1 MNLPL
6 DMDKPTSSYRVG
18 SCFANPEKGT
28 YFDGTGYA
36 KAGEDPLQSF
46 TDIITVMFIC
56 FHTKYLS
63 HTLKQQKH
71 TKSAKPDTN
80 SQHLTQFAKHNTQ
93 FSM

>member
-1 MNLPL
+1 MMNQTL

-36 KAGEDPLQSF
+36 KAGEEPLFS
-46 TDIITVMFIC
+46 TAL
-56 FHTKYLS
+56 YSS

-71 TKSAKPDTN
+71 TKSAKPDTH
-80 SQHLTQFAKHNTQ
+80 SQPLTFIKH
-93 FSM
+93 F